1 MPISTAAAGTRLPS
15 STLEVTVREIL
26 AYAAGIGDT
35 SSEVFD
41 DRREGLLAPP
51 QLCVRLEWP
60 VVSHPIAR
68 ECLGASAEELV
79 RGVHASQDSH
89 FHRAIRPGERL
100 VTEGQLTAVRSTRAG
115 ALVCTR
121 LLTRDRDGDPVVT
134 SWSHSIYR
142 GVETDGGDREIEE
155 APALDRGSAE
165 GYERVEI
172 PIAREMP
179 HIYTECADIWN
190 PIHTELAVA
199 EKAGLPDIILHGT
212 ATWALA
218 GREIIRRWCDGQPS
232 RLERLYGRFTGMV
245 IPGEPIVI
253 QHGPAGD
260 GKVSFVV
267 WNHEGEPAIS
277 DGLAEVE
284 TRG

>member
-1 MPISTAAAGTRLPS
+1 MPISTDTAGTDLPS
-15 STLEVTVREIL
+15 STLTVKTRDIL
-26 AYAAGIGDT
+26 AYAAGISDT
-35 SSEVFD
+35 TSEVFD
-41 DRREGLLAPP
+41 DRSPELVAPP
-51 QLCVRLEWP
+51 QICVRLEWP
-60 VVSHPIAR
+60 VVSSPASR
-68 ECLGASAEELV
+68 EALGAEADELV

-89 FHRAIRPGERL
+89 FHRVIQPGDEL
-100 VTEGQLTAVRSTRAG
+100 VTEGKIVAVRSTGAG
-115 ALVCTR
+115 ALLCTR
-121 LLTRDRDGDPVVT
+121 LETRNQDGEPVVT

-142 GVETDGGDREIEE
+142 DVETEGDDREIEA

-179 HIYTECADIWN
+179 HVYSECADIWN
-190 PIHTELAVA
+190 PIHTELTVA

-218 GREIIRRWCDGQPS
+218 GREIVRRWCDGKPA
-232 RLERLYGRFTGMV
+232 RLRRLYGRFTGMV
-245 IPGEPIVI
+245 IPGQPIVV
-253 QHGPAGD
+253 QHGDAGN

-267 WNHEGEPAIS
+267 WNHEGQPAIS

-284 TRG
+284 PR